1 MIPKNDKYEVFS
13 MDLPIKSEMSAGRGS
28 PKMTDEKKTVDDN
41 RKNQRMMGHLYVLMD
56 PPIKSE
62 NDNIEVI

>member
-1 MIPKNDKYEVFS
+1 
-13 MDLPIKSEMSAGRGS
+13 MDLRIKSEMSAGRGS
-28 PKMTDEKKTVDDN
+28 PKMTDEKKMVDDN
-41 RKNQRMMGHLYVLMD
+41 RKNQRMTGHLYVLMD